1 MMGVGLGQI
10 KTSQLG
16 VRCLT
21 LGEDWSFKIRINIEK
36 AAKIDRDDLFNLVR
50 NVCLMV

>member
-1 MMGVGLGQI
+1 MGVGLGQI

-21 LGEDWSFKIRINIEK
+21 GEDSSFKIRINIEK
-36 AAKIDRDDLFNLVR
+36 AAKIDRVDLFNLVR
-50 NVCLMV
+50 NVCLLV

>member
-16 VRCLT
+16 VRCIT
-21 LGEDWSFKIRINIEK
+21 REDWSFKIRINIKK
-36 AAKIDRDDLFNLVR
+36 AAKIDRDNLFNLVG